1 MDGFK
6 AVTSDILTTYAFG
19 ESYCYLRSR
28 FRGFQQAVSGICSRT
43 CLIMMRL
50 HESFPAILAGFDE
63 FAGVDAEIDGYGLCY
78 GI

>member
-1 MDGFK
+1 
-6 AVTSDILTTYAFG
+6 
-19 ESYCYLRSR
+19 
-28 FRGFQQAVSGICSRT
+28 
-43 CLIMMRL
+43 MMRL